1 MSLPAFRRACV
12 LAAQFGTFAWLVD
25 AGLTLV
31 GGTPVTAARAVGWAA
46 ALGLSVLVLALS
58 LLLLEVTGITASL
71 LGRLRSLFLN
81 QGEVSE
87 HERIATSSAL
97 VVLVAAVAP
106 VAFKATEAAVIGIA
120 RPHFAAAV
128 IVALHTVLAAVVG
141 LLWPRMS
148 ALAALAVARLS
159 QTRLEPAL
167 RTAARWLL
175 LWLAVTA
182 LVLAVLAFTFFDTL
196 RLLPWHPVA
205 TAALGVALTVMAA
218 QLARHVG
225 AVLRIAM
232 RVLLALFVVAGIAA
246 MIGIGYVPDAA
257 RAALRESVG
266 GQVGHTLAALALD
279 FDHDGALSVLGGGDC
294 APFDGKRF
302 PGAIDVPD
310 NRLDED
316 CDGKDLTRGNILAR
330 PRHDW
335 PLPGD
340 FPRKPSIVLVT
351 VDAFAARHMRALNPD
366 KKGRPITPSL
376 DALAKQGTLF
386 SRCFSQGPS
395 TRLSFPSM
403 FTSRWDSQIEQRM
416 ARMHPFPLEQSETTL
431 GEVMKEA
438 GYETTAVVS
447 DSYFTRARW
456 SSLLQGFTNVVESP
470 ARGMASGTKHNSKA
484 VTDEAIKKLDRKSGK
499 PLFLWTHYFD
509 AHPPH
514 VQPADIPRYGSAQQD
529 LYDAELQLVD
539 REIGRLL
546 QAVDKTLGKDV
557 VVIVTGD
564 HGIGFDKPRHQRFG
578 YGYDLSTIVLHVPLI
593 VRGPGVKPQTLAS
606 LASTMDIAPTIAN
619 MARIRK
625 RLPFEGASLVPELFT
640 SVVQRPARLH
650 HQFFLQEKLWDNADP
665 LALVSVRTERY
676 NMILDR
682 KTGVHEL
689 YDYVADYEESHDL
702 TGDSAYA
709 EVLTTLKQQLAL
721 FTYELHA
728 PHRTAA
734 AQLH

>member
-12 LAAQFGTFAWLVD
+12 LAAQLGTFAWLAD

-71 LGRLRSLFLN
+71 LGRVRGLFLN
-81 QGEVSE
+81 QGEVAE
-87 HERIATSSAL
+87 HQRIAAGSAL
-97 VVLVAAVAP
+97 VLLIAGLAP
-106 VAFKATEAAVIGIA
+106 IAFKATEAAVIGIA

-128 IVALHTVLAAVVG
+128 IVALHTVLAAIIG
-141 LLWPRMS
+141 LLWPRMT

-159 QTRLEPAL
+159 RTPLEPAL

-175 LWLAVTA
+175 LWLAVAA
-182 LVLAVLAFTFFDTL
+182 LVLAVLAVTFFGTL

-205 TAALGVALTVMAA
+205 TAVLGVALTVMAA
-218 QLARHVG
+218 QLARHVS

-232 RVLLALFVVAGIAA
+232 RVVLALFAFAGLAA
-246 MIGIGYVPDAA
+246 MVGIGYVPDAA

-279 FDHDGALSVLGGGDC
+279 FDNDGALSVLGGGDC

-310 NRLDED
+310 NRIDED

-335 PLPGD
+335 PVPVD
-340 FPRKPSIVLVT
+340 FPRKPSIVFIT

-366 KKGRPITPSL
+366 KNGRSTTPSL

-386 SRCFSQGPS
+386 SRCFAQGPS

-456 SSLLQGFTNVVESP
+456 SSLLQGFTSVVESP
-470 ARGMASGTKHNSKA
+470 ARGMTGGTKHNSKA

-499 PLFLWTHYFD
+499 PLFLWAHYFD

-514 VQPADIPRYGSAQQD
+514 TQPADIKRYGSSQQD
-529 LYDAELQLVD
+529 IYDAELQLVD

-593 VRGPGVKPQTLAS
+593 VRGPGVKPQTLS
-606 LASTMDIAPTIAN
+606 TLASTMDIAPTIVN

-640 SVVQRPARLH
+640 SVVQRPSRLH

-665 LALVSVRTERY
+665 LTLVSVRTERY

-702 TGDSAYA
+702 SGDSAYA

-721 FTYELHA
+721 FIYELHA